1 MHKIS
6 IVTPYQNTA
15 KYIVQTAESIFAQTH
30 SNWEWILINDH
41 SSQNEEEL
49 LKTFL
54 KDNRVKLITNEG
66 AGIVDALNSGMSL
79 VSGDFV
85 TRMDADDIMPANK
98 LELLLT
104 TLLDS
109 NADIATGKVQYFSED
124 ASISEGYQ
132 KYENWL
138 NERVELLDFDAHI
151 YRECSVASANWLIKT
166 DTLNQCGAFKGLE
179 YPEDYDLMFRFYEHN
194 LKITATTKLTHLWRD
209 HSERTSKNSEDY
221 NQRHFFNLKV
231 KRFVELESIKIPI
244 VLNGTG
250 QKGRLVA
257 KVLLDNK
264 VAFDWVSHEAHKYL
278 QGIFEHPIQSV
289 SDINYGSEILVLNT
303 TLIEAKV
310 LIELYGKNTLIAKI
324 ITF

>member
-6 IVTPYQNTA
+6 IITPFKNTV

-41 SSQNEEEL
+41 STQNEEEQL
-49 LKTFL
+49 NSYL
-54 KDNRVKLITNEG
+54 KDNRVKLITNKG
-66 AGIVDALNSGMSL
+66 VGIVDALNTGMSL

-98 LELLLT
+98 LELLLA

-109 NADIATGKVQYFSED
+109 NADLATGKVQYFTENK
-124 ASISEGYQ
+124 SISEGYQ

-138 NERVELLDFDAHI
+138 NERVELFDFDAHI

-166 DTLNQCGAFKGLE
+166 NTLRQCGAFKELE
-179 YPEDYDLMFRFYEHN
+179 YPEDYDLMFRFYQHQLE
-194 LKITATTKLTHLWRD
+194 ITATTELTHLWRD
-209 HSERTSKNSEDY
+209 HSERTSKNSEEY
-221 NQRHFFNLKV
+221 NQKHFFALKV
-231 KRFVELESIKIPI
+231 KRFVELESIKIPL

-257 KVLLDNK
+257 KVLLDNN
-264 VAFDWVSHEAHKYL
+264 VAFDWVSHEAHKFPN
-278 QGIFEHPIQSV
+278 GIFEHPIQSV
-289 SDINYGSEILVLNT
+289 LDINYGVQILILNT
-303 TLIEAKV
+303 TLIKDDSIKA
-310 LIELYGKNTLIAKI
+310 LYSDFNIVEKI
-324 ITF
+324 VQF